1 MSAHSSIQWT
11 DTTVNPVAGCNGCE
25 LFPSNSRLI
34 VRELENLLQSYS
46 LGILPS
52 LRDAMLAV
60 GPTGLLRNR
69 LTWIAKIVEDT
80 DPAGFYPQLARDL
93 EKCIMSLF
101 RCYAGSLTNFFN
113 AGGNHRGYPRV
124 FEEPRQFPGRMAKAA
139 KLPDL
144 TGMNRDDKPW
154 LNGLP
159 RLLFV
164 SDMGDALSREIDFD
178 FLKQEIIDVVQSP
191 DGLKHIWIWLTKRP
205 SRMAEF
211 GRWLKDKGID
221 WPDHLVAATSV
232 TDRATLK
239 RLDHLRQV
247 PARVR
252 MVSIEPLVESIEPD
266 LTGIDWAIVGGESG
280 HHAQPFEITWIDA
293 LHTACIQHGT
303 ALFVKQLG
311 AEPLL
316 NGEPYQLQ
324 DGHGGDWSEWP
335 ERYQIRNVPDAW
347 HRSAV

>member
-1 MSAHSSIQWT
+1 
-11 DTTVNPVAGCNGCE
+11 
-25 LFPSNSRLI
+25 
-34 VRELENLLQSYS
+34 
-46 LGILPS
+46 
-52 LRDAMLAV
+52 
-60 GPTGLLRNR
+60 
-69 LTWIAKIVEDT
+69 
-80 DPAGFYPQLARDL
+80 
-93 EKCIMSLF
+93 MSLF
-101 RCYAGSLTNFFN
+101 RCYAGNLTGFFN
-113 AGGNHRGYPRV
+113 AGGSHPGYPRV
-124 FEEPRQFPGRMAKAA
+124 FEEPRKFPERMSKAA
-139 KLPDL
+139 KLPAL
-144 TGMNRDDKPW
+144 TGMNRADKPW

-178 FLKQEIIDVVQSP
+178 FLKHEIIDVVQSP
-191 DGLKHIWIWLTKRP
+191 DGQKHIWIWLTKRP

-211 GRWLKDKGID
+211 GRWLKEQSID
-221 WPDHLVAATSV
+221 WPDNLVAATSV

-247 PARVR
+247 PARFR

-280 HHAQPFEITWIDA
+280 HHAQPFEITWLDA
-293 LHTACIQHGT
+293 LHAACVQHGT
-303 ALFVKQLG
+303 AFFVKQFG

-316 NGEPYQLQ
+316 NGEPYPLQ

-347 HRSAV
+347 HSVAVWS